1 MLLFSVKVKDIY
13 FNGEGKIDTDCG
25 LMLKKHA
32 NNGKV
37 FCIMIK
43 FNYICEEMDNV

>member
-1 MLLFSVKVKDIY
+1 MLLLSVNVKDIY
-13 FNGEGKIDTDCG
+13 FDGGRKIDTGCG

-32 NNGKV
+32 NNRKV